1 MTTQSIQPDSVHKP
15 RRSTSHAAKADELI
29 IHIDRTEWDGFAG
42 ITCFGHL
49 EPRTGAA
56 RPADSR
62 SPEQLLGAICEPM
75 N

>member
-1 MTTQSIQPDSVHKP
+1 MTTHAIEPENGRRRPRSNPQSVHQ
-15 RRSTSHAAKADELI
+15 DEVE

-49 EPRTGAA
+49 EHRTGAA

-62 SPEQLLGAICEPM
+62 SPEQLLGAVCEPM
-75 N
+75 S